1 MAQLE
6 DPEILQSPY
15 FKIQSTL
22 EPESLAETSIKL
34 LNAIKSEPKLTES
47 YCLEVRFEEDKA
59 FFVACLNPV
68 LWFDVYLRG
77 KPLEEATKIART
89 FVTNTRLAVPVEKIA
104 PFEVEHNK
112 TVNDLAFTQCK
123 FGRNCRDRKQG
134 NCSRD
139 HLDAMCKGTTKTR
152 DGRDTVCSYYVIGN
166 LIVWERTKYYI
177 LFRREPIRG
186 LLMIPRPN
194 DDTKNNFNHF
204 DNTSIIKNKQFWQDL
219 LEERGR
225 LGFNMVSLN
234 YGTWETGQAKAKD
247 KYAQNCHAHVHLNFD
262 DTEWEKVKT
271 MAPENIKPLLDS
283 RDSLEPSNLLKNCH
297 ELESYRLQIVEAQS
311 MVNSSVILSNK
322 IDAFSKKMD
331 TVVTSFSE
339 TNNKMDTVVASF
351 SETNNKMDT
360 VVASFSETNKKID
373 AFSKKMDIVATN
385 FSETSKKIDTVVT
398 SLSETNIKLSELIE
412 ILLSKERQND
422 EKRN

>member
-6 DPEILQSPY
+6 DPETLQSPY

-22 EPESLAETSIKL
+22 EPESLTETSIKL

-47 YCLEVRFEEDKA
+47 YCLEVRFEENKA

-77 KPLEEATKIART
+77 KPLEEATKLARM
-89 FVTNTRLAVPVEKIA
+89 FVTNTRLVVPVEKIA
-104 PFEVEHNK
+104 LFEVEHNK

-123 FGRNCRDRKQG
+123 FGRNCWDRKQG
-134 NCSRD
+134 NCKSVNTIDCNINTENSLSRD

-297 ELESYRLQIVEAQS
+297 ELESYRLQIVEAH
-311 MVNSSVILSNK
+311 
-322 IDAFSKKMD
+322 
-331 TVVTSFSE
+331 FSE

>member
-134 NCSRD
+134 NCKSVNTIDCNINTENSLGRD

-152 DGRDTVCSYYVIGN
+152 DGRDT
-166 LIVWERTKYYI
+166 
-177 LFRREPIRG
+177 
-186 LLMIPRPN
+186 
-194 DDTKNNFNHF
+194 
-204 DNTSIIKNKQFWQDL
+204 
-219 LEERGR
+219 
-225 LGFNMVSLN
+225 
-234 YGTWETGQAKAKD
+234 
-247 KYAQNCHAHVHLNFD
+247 
-262 DTEWEKVKT
+262 
-271 MAPENIKPLLDS
+271 
-283 RDSLEPSNLLKNCH
+283 
-297 ELESYRLQIVEAQS
+297 
-311 MVNSSVILSNK
+311 
-322 IDAFSKKMD
+322 
-331 TVVTSFSE
+331 
-339 TNNKMDTVVASF
+339 
-351 SETNNKMDT
+351 
-360 VVASFSETNKKID
+360 
-373 AFSKKMDIVATN
+373 
-385 FSETSKKIDTVVT
+385 
-398 SLSETNIKLSELIE
+398 
-412 ILLSKERQND
+412 
-422 EKRN
+422 

>member
-6 DPEILQSPY
+6 DPETLQSPY
-15 FKIQSTL
+15 FKIQSSL
-22 EPESLAETSIKL
+22 EPESLTETSIKL

-47 YCLEVRFEEDKA
+47 YCLEVRFEENKA

-77 KPLEEATKIART
+77 KPLEEATKIAKT

-123 FGRNCRDRKQG
+123 FGRNCQDRKQG
-134 NCSRD
+134 NCSKYFGFPFCSPYPSPHYYVPESVNTIDCNINTENSLGRD

-177 LFRREPIRG
+177 LLRRELICG

-194 DDTKNNFNHF
+194 DDAKNNFNHF

-225 LGFNMVSLN
+225 LDFNMVSFN

-271 MAPENIKPLLDS
+271 MTPENIKPLLDS

-297 ELESYRLQIVEAQS
+297 ELESYRLQIVEAQL
-311 MVNSSVILSNK
+311 MANSSVILSNK
-322 IDAFSKKMD
+322 IDEFSKKMD
-331 TVVTSFSE
+331 TVVT
-339 TNNKMDTVVASF
+339 
-351 SETNNKMDT
+351 
-360 VVASFSETNKKID
+360 
-373 AFSKKMDIVATN
+373 N
-385 FSETSKKIDTVVT
+385 FSDTNKKIDTVVT
-398 SLSETNIKLSELIE
+398 SLSETNVKLSELIE

>member
-1 MAQLE
+1 
-6 DPEILQSPY
+6 
-15 FKIQSTL
+15 
-22 EPESLAETSIKL
+22 
-34 LNAIKSEPKLTES
+34 
-47 YCLEVRFEEDKA
+47 
-59 FFVACLNPV
+59 
-68 LWFDVYLRG
+68 
-77 KPLEEATKIART
+77 
-89 FVTNTRLAVPVEKIA
+89 
-104 PFEVEHNK
+104 
-112 TVNDLAFTQCK
+112 
-123 FGRNCRDRKQG
+123 
-134 NCSRD
+134 
-139 HLDAMCKGTTKTR
+139 MCKGTTKTR

>member
-204 DNTSIIKNKQFWQDL
+204 DNTSIIKNKQF
-219 LEERGR
+219 
-225 LGFNMVSLN
+225 
-234 YGTWETGQAKAKD
+234 
-247 KYAQNCHAHVHLNFD
+247 
-262 DTEWEKVKT
+262 
-271 MAPENIKPLLDS
+271 
-283 RDSLEPSNLLKNCH
+283 
-297 ELESYRLQIVEAQS
+297 
-311 MVNSSVILSNK
+311 
-322 IDAFSKKMD
+322 
-331 TVVTSFSE
+331 
-339 TNNKMDTVVASF
+339 
-351 SETNNKMDT
+351 
-360 VVASFSETNKKID
+360 
-373 AFSKKMDIVATN
+373 
-385 FSETSKKIDTVVT
+385 
-398 SLSETNIKLSELIE
+398 
-412 ILLSKERQND
+412 
-422 EKRN
+422 